1 MLEKINDKARG
12 SCEIEEIRVGQTKE
26 CMDAVGDSN
35 LLVIDITGVF
45 GRYIKYYLKRC
56 CPPADQPRVNAFQ
69 VMLSAQA
76 ALSSIRLPPPLT
88 VRNKRDEL
96 YNDILSMIKSMELQW
111 KPDEVQGGTASRT
124 LQALGDVL
132 WYIDGSHAMLAERS
146 CEVPELLWKF
156 TGYNQP
162 ESHKHRKRQAT
173 SLSRD
178 VLLAHSQSL
187 LGTLLFPFWSQP
199 MWMELKSVVE
209 TLARSL
215 ASYSEHLLVK
225 RSKMLAIH
233 SSEEVVRNIGDN
245 LTVRFTGVRACPP
258 PFLSPVC
265 KAIGETGS
273 NIPLELG
280 PLLPVDQRRRY
291 DWMLEINQGL
301 QVPLVHVTY
310 APGSSV
316 GNLNWIWHS
325 LATDIDSALQTSQP
339 LIEKLKKDIP
349 QYHTRVMRRA
359 MCDKFG
365 LVMSST
371 KKSVLRHLYKDL
383 TSDCSA
389 SANLAESEVDERVTA
404 LFELEEPSL
413 VYDLRDHFSGR
424 QSKFDTFW
432 QKAKEYLEEDVGTA
446 VDDRRHSTVLHV
458 AKAIS
463 VRDLRERVVERCP
476 DGTPIP
482 SDEWIRL
489 QFAPVC
495 VSSCTALRYTG
506 RLQVR
511 HRVQQRQW
519 RKQHEDSHYAA
530 CIYRYEREYAVFM
543 RDHAVFLSID
553 DKHRVK
559 IGEPDFPV
567 ASAERGRQVIVPCGS
582 QLLAGDHDFTKFSV
596 VPSVVLLTEIPEE
609 FSGSWYSGQVF
620 VMLKE
625 GAFEPSSPARHST
638 ELATIIEQRAAN
650 RHVLF
655 IYSDGGPD
663 HRVTY
668 LSVKVALIALFV
680 KLNLDYLCAARTAP
694 YHSYRNPVERIMSIL
709 NLGLQAVAL
718 ARQKMPD
725 EMETEAARCNS
736 LKTLRKVAERRPE
749 FRSAC
754 LDSVAPAKVLLTDI
768 VRRLELKE
776 KKFEVFTAA
785 TQEELDTFWTS
796 LLAVDAEFQLRY
808 IDSISAKDVRPCLA
822 EFLAHCCRQRHYFFD
837 ILKCGKSDC
846 RMCLPPNLPT
856 TEFAKLRHLP
866 DPVPGTDGHYKPF
879 AEVFKTM
886 TTEEHRPSTKSK
898 THRKVFAIL
907 PQCSAREEH
916 RNDVNVR

>member
-1 MLEKINDKARG
+1 
-12 SCEIEEIRVGQTKE
+12 
-26 CMDAVGDSN
+26 
-35 LLVIDITGVF
+35 
-45 GRYIKYYLKRC
+45 
-56 CPPADQPRVNAFQ
+56 
-69 VMLSAQA
+69 MLSAQA
-76 ALSSIRLPPPLT
+76 ALSSIRLLPPLT

-111 KPDEVQGGTASRT
+111 KPDEVQGGTSSRT
-124 LQALGDVL
+124 LQALRDVL
-132 WYIDGSHAMLAERS
+132 WYIDGSHATLAERS

-162 ESHKHRKRQAT
+162 ESHKHRKCQAT

-178 VLLAHSQSL
+178 VLLAH
-187 LGTLLFPFWSQP
+187 
-199 MWMELKSVVE
+199 
-209 TLARSL
+209 
-215 ASYSEHLLVK
+215 
-225 RSKMLAIH
+225 
-233 SSEEVVRNIGDN
+233 
-245 LTVRFTGVRACPP
+245 
-258 PFLSPVC
+258 
-265 KAIGETGS
+265 
-273 NIPLELG
+273 
-280 PLLPVDQRRRY
+280 
-291 DWMLEINQGL
+291 
-301 QVPLVHVTY
+301 
-310 APGSSV
+310 
-316 GNLNWIWHS
+316 
-325 LATDIDSALQTSQP
+325 
-339 LIEKLKKDIP
+339 
-349 QYHTRVMRRA
+349 
-359 MCDKFG
+359 
-365 LVMSST
+365 
-371 KKSVLRHLYKDL
+371 
-383 TSDCSA
+383 
-389 SANLAESEVDERVTA
+389 
-404 LFELEEPSL
+404 
-413 VYDLRDHFSGR
+413 
-424 QSKFDTFW
+424 
-432 QKAKEYLEEDVGTA
+432 
-446 VDDRRHSTVLHV
+446 
-458 AKAIS
+458 
-463 VRDLRERVVERCP
+463 
-476 DGTPIP
+476 
-482 SDEWIRL
+482 
-489 QFAPVC
+489 
-495 VSSCTALRYTG
+495 
-506 RLQVR
+506 
-511 HRVQQRQW
+511 
-519 RKQHEDSHYAA
+519 
-530 CIYRYEREYAVFM
+530 
-543 RDHAVFLSID
+543 
-553 DKHRVK
+553 
-559 IGEPDFPV
+559 
-567 ASAERGRQVIVPCGS
+567 S

-808 IDSISAKDVRPCLA
+808 TDSISAKDVRPCLA

-837 ILKCGKSDC
+837 ILKCGKSD
-846 RMCLPPNLPT
+846 
-856 TEFAKLRHLP
+856 
-866 DPVPGTDGHYKPF
+866 
-879 AEVFKTM
+879 
-886 TTEEHRPSTKSK
+886 
-898 THRKVFAIL
+898 
-907 PQCSAREEH
+907 
-916 RNDVNVR
+916 